1 MKAKIAATRKILTS
15 AISKKKSQP
24 RRINWSQ
31 RKRGRVQRTHI
42 MKKIR
47 AATLAKKTPMLI
59 KPKIQPCDPSGIP
72 GKCQPPRNNVTTI
85 AEQLIMAAYSP
96 RKNRANYIEEYSVL

>member
-1 MKAKIAATRKILTS
+1 MKAKIAATMKILTS

-31 RKRGRVQRTHI
+31 RKRGSVQRTHI

-47 AATLAKKTPMLI
+47 AATLAKKTAMLI
-59 KPKIQPCDPSGIP
+59 KPKIQPCDPSGIR
-72 GKCQPPRNNVTTI
+72 GKCQPPKNKVTTI
-85 AEQLIMAAYSP
+85 AEPLIIAAYSP
-96 RKNRANYIEEYSVL
+96 RKKSANFIEEYSV

>member
-31 RKRGRVQRTHI
+31 RKRGSVQRTHI
-42 MKKIR
+42 MKKII
-47 AATLAKKTPMLI
+47 APTFAKKTAMLI
-59 KPKIQPCDPSGIP
+59 KPKIQPCEPSGIP
-72 GKCQPPRNNVTTI
+72 GKCQPPRKSVITI
-85 AEQLIMAAYSP
+85 DEPVIIAAYSP
-96 RKNRANYIEEYSVL
+96 RKKSANFIEEYSV

>member
-31 RKRGRVQRTHI
+31 RKRGGVQRTDI

-47 AATLAKKTPMLI
+47 AATLAKKTPLLI

-72 GKCQPPRNNVTTI
+72 GKCQPPRNNVTKI
-85 AEQLIMAAYSP
+85 GAPLITADYSQ
-96 RKNRANYIEEYSVL
+96 KKKSETLQ